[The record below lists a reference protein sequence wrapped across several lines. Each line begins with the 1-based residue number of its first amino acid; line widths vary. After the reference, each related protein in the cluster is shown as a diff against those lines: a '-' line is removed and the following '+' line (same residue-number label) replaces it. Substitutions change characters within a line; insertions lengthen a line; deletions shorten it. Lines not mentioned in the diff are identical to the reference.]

1 MRLFFYN
8 LLTILFGFFLS
19 TLLSTILSQTGD
31 WSILAASILVATIEL
46 INKNKYK
53 KKPLIIGLVLTI

>member
-19 TLLSTILSQTGD
+19 TLVSTILSQTGD

-46 INKNKYK
+46 INRHNYK
-53 KKPLIIGLVLTI
+53 KKLLIIGRVSTI